1 MAEPDPPPE
10 PEPALDTVDLGAS
23 VTADA
28 PAADAN
34 AEDEWGFSTKKSKKK
49 GKGKVC
55 WFFFSLCVVTRLKL
69 RGGIWSSGDERGA
82 IFDLGAFPDEPAT
95 RQWHWKIP
103 LGQSCRTWGVAQ
115 SVRSYRTTL
124 PMR

>member
-23 VTADA
+23 ATADA

-55 WFFFSLCVVTRLKL
+55 WCFFLCIVTRLKL
-69 RGGIWSSGDERGA
+69 RGGVWTSGDERGA
-82 IFDLGAFPDEPAT
+82 ILDLGAFPDEPAT
-95 RQWHWKIP
+95 RLWHWKVSWDNRAGP
-103 LGQSCRTWGVAQ
+103 WA
-115 SVRSYRTTL
+115 
-124 PMR
+124 